1 MQRNETQSSVPPSGD
16 ARGRI
21 VLSGIRPTGRL
32 HLGNYFG
39 ALKNWAELQDR
50 YDCHYFLADWHALTT
65 DYADTSEVAA
75 NTLDVAAD
83 MIAGGLDP
91 ARSVIFVQS
100 MVPEHAELFLILSML
115 TPLGWLER
123 VPTYKDQIKQLEN
136 KDLSTIGFLGY
147 PVLQTADI
155 LMYRAHYV
163 PVGEDQVAHLEIS
176 REICRRFNSFY
187 GEVFPEPQP
196 LLTPTPKVPGLDG
209 RKMSKS
215 YGNAIN
221 LTDSPDDIRKK
232 CMQMFTDPQRLRKS
246 DPGRPD
252 VCNLFRFHELVST
265 PELRERVDRECRGAI
280 IGCVEDKRLLAQVL
294 IDYTEPFRRRREEL
308 LRDPD
313 TLRDV
318 LVEGSKK
325 ARDRAAETLDLV
337 RAAMKLDY
345 SQSALMRQWQGRAGS
360 AA

>member
-1 MQRNETQSSVPPSGD
+1 MNETKQV
-16 ARGRI
+16 

-50 YDCHYFLADWHALTT
+50 YHCHYFLADWHALTT
-65 DYADTSEVAA
+65 DYADTSGVAA
-75 NTLDVAAD
+75 QSLDVAAD

-91 ARSVIFVQS
+91 ERSVIFVQS
-100 MVPEHAELFLILSML
+100 MVPEHAELYLYLSML

-123 VPTYKDQIKQLEN
+123 VPTYKDQIRNLEN
-136 KDLSTIGFLGY
+136 KDLSTFGFLGY

-155 LMYRAHYV
+155 LMYRAHFV

-176 REICRRFNSFY
+176 REICRRFNGFY
-187 GEVFPEPQP
+187 GPVFPEPQP

-221 LTDSPDDIRKK
+221 LTDTPDDILKK

-246 DPGRPD
+246 IPGRPD
-252 VCNLFRFHELVST
+252 VCNLFRFHELMSP
-265 PELRERVDRECRGAI
+265 PELRDRVDHECRGAV
-280 IGCVEDKRLLAQVL
+280 IGCVEDKRLLAEVMV
-294 IDYTEPFRRRREEL
+294 DYLAPFRKRREEL
-308 LRDPD
+308 LRDPH
-313 TLRDV
+313 TLRDI
-318 LVEGSKK
+318 LIAGSKK
-325 ARDRAAETLDLV
+325 ARERAGETLELA

-345 SQSALMRQWQGRAGS
+345 RDWGSRVAALAGT
-360 AA
+360 AIVPGIDPNGGV